1 MVNSF
6 EISVNII
13 EELLITTFL
22 MLYLGNKYNDFRK
35 YVGFF
40 LNAAIA
46 TITITF
52 FNSLYINEGFLGFI
66 FIVIYTA
73 YALIFLKGDKYT
85 KLFISGFINCLV
97 YFIAAFSQIIINIIL
112 KTSIQ
117 DLYIMSNK
125 RVILILLSKILFVAA
140 CIILLKLRV
149 SYIGRQK
156 NIALLIIMPIVTEI
170 SIIGIMQ
177 VFLENSELNFK
188 LLLASASVMTSTFIT
203 YYVFIKSAADT
214 EKEIQENA
222 LKQKEEYDK
231 KYANEIGELYSKM
244 AGIRHDLLLHFTTLN
259 ALLETGNEKAKEY
272 ISSVTHEQIQQV
284 KHFIKTDNAY
294 FDAIANAKLAVCE
307 NLGIKVRTR
316 IMNNSLER
324 LNHSEIASL
333 FGNLFDN
340 AIEASKDS
348 RCKRIDLDVQLQ
360 RNHLSI
366 LIRNSIDRSVLHNNK
381 YLMTTKNDKEYH
393 GLGTKNI
400 QRIVDKKKGIINYF
414 EEDGYFVCDILI

>member
-52 FNSLYINEGFLGFI
+52 FNSLYITEGFLGFI
-66 FIVIYTA
+66 FILIYTT
-73 YALIFLKGDKYT
+73 YSLIFLKGDKYT
-85 KLFISGFINCLV
+85 KLFIPGSINCLV
-97 YFIAAFSQIIINIIL
+97 YFIAAFSQITINIIL

-117 DLYIMSNK
+117 DLYIMSNE

-366 LIRNSIDRSVLHNNK
+366 LIRNSIDRTVLHNNK